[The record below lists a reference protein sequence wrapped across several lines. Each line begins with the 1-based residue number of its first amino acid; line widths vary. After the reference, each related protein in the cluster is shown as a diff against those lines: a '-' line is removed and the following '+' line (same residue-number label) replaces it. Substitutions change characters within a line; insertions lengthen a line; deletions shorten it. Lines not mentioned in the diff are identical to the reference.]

1 MFLIACHDDLHILLI
16 CFVNNRCESIITPR
30 FRAFGFGGIVHPLML
45 MSGIT
50 SELEDLD
57 VKWTIS
63 VLSGLHVRPLIM
75 HQIIM
80 SLMHS
85 SSLDK
90 AIGR

>member
-1 MFLIACHDDLHILLI
+1 M
-16 CFVNNRCESIITPR
+16 TPR
-30 FRAFGFGGIVHPLML
+30 FRASGFGGIVHSLML

-50 SELEDLD
+50 YELENLD
-57 VKWTIS
+57 VKWTS
-63 VLSGLHVRPLIM
+63 AVLSGLHVRPLIM

-90 AIGR
+90 AAGR

>member
-1 MFLIACHDDLHILLI
+1 M
-16 CFVNNRCESIITPR
+16 
-30 FRAFGFGGIVHPLML
+30 HPLIL

-50 SELEDLD
+50 SELENLD
-57 VKWTIS
+57 VQRTIS
-63 VLSGLHVRPLIM
+63 VLSGLHMKRLIM

-90 AIGR
+90 AVGR

>member
-1 MFLIACHDDLHILLI
+1 M
-16 CFVNNRCESIITPR
+16 TPR
-30 FRAFGFGGIVHPLML
+30 FRASGFGRIVHPLML

-50 SELEDLD
+50 SELENLD

-63 VLSGLHVRPLIM
+63 GLSGLHVRPLIM

-90 AIGR
+90 AVGR

>member
-1 MFLIACHDDLHILLI
+1 M
-16 CFVNNRCESIITPR
+16 TPR
-30 FRAFGFGGIVHPLML
+30 FRVSGFGGIVQPLML

-50 SELEDLD
+50 SELENLD

-63 VLSGLHVRPLIM
+63 VLSGLHVRSLIV

-80 SLMHS
+80 LLMHS

-90 AIGR
+90 AVGR